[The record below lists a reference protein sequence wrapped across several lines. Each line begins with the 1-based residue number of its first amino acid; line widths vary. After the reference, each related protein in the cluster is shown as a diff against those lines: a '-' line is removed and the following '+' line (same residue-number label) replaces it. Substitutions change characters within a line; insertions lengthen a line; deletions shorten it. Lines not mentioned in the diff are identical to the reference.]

1 MERCAF
7 HYNNKFY
14 SHRKLLEHWIWDE
27 FETSPP
33 MSTYLVAIILTELSP
48 VVTSYTSIDGRNVT
62 IRLWAREHLANQLEF
77 ALDFVPK
84 VLVDKAL
91 VASTIVHEI
100 AHQWFGNL
108 VTSRWWDD
116 IWLNE
121 GLTTLFESMFT
132 RQVRDAIKERRGS
145 L

>member
-1 MERCAF
+1 M
-7 HYNNKFY
+7 
-14 SHRKLLEHWIWDE
+14 
-27 FETSPP
+27 
-33 MSTYLVAIILTELSP
+33 LVDKDSSSEI
-48 VVTSYTSIDGRNVT
+48 
-62 IRLWAREHLANQLEF
+62 
-77 ALDFVPK
+77 
-84 VLVDKAL
+84 DKAL

-132 RQVRDAIKERRGS
+132 RQVRDVIKERRGS